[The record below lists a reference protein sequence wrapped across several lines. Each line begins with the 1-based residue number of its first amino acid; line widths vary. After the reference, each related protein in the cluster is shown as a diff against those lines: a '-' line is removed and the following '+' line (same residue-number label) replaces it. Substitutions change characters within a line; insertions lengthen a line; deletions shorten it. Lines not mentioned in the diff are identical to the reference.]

1 MFAARELE
9 KMIYWAL
16 FAGRLAKF
24 IIEHASATILTVCTT
39 SS

>member
-16 FAGRLAKF
+16 FAGRLTQF
-24 IIEHASATILTVCTT
+24 IIERASATIMTLCTT